1 MIWSLGYQMKND
13 YLVNLDSRESD
24 YPLTEAQIKEFFKKL
39 NRRAD
44 RCGATFRHSRE
55 ILQRMDISRADQ
67 IKFINICKE
76 YGGYNDIEILMNAQ
90 KEIYDDFGIE
100 IP

>member
-1 MIWSLGYQMKND
+1 MGI
-13 YLVNLDSRESD
+13 
-24 YPLTEAQIKEFFKKL
+24 
-39 NRRAD
+39 
-44 RCGATFRHSRE
+44 
-55 ILQRMDISRADQ
+55 DQ

-100 IP
+100 TE